1 MSNGRNLTIWNT
13 KLFAL
18 VNILFQIDPLRHPC
32 RQIRDISRCFWLS
45 RPSSWFPSDTR
56 HLCLPVHSIHRGFCS
71 GTVDGSPQHSR
82 TAWPQQFLW
91 WWNRDLPVLVPKRQR
106 GKKKRKKSQITGQ
119 VITKWKTWIYEQ
131 SKANPHPA
139 QTDGSKSVW
148 DRFLKTA
155 KWSLPVFFLLKKK
168 KNLKLIRIFDDMTIN
183 VVFSHSCVKSFEKW
197 LDSNLAWPQN

>member
-1 MSNGRNLTIWNT
+1 M
-13 KLFAL
+13 
-18 VNILFQIDPLRHPC
+18 
-32 RQIRDISRCFWLS
+32 
-45 RPSSWFPSDTR
+45 R

-119 VITKWKTWIYEQ
+119 VIMKWKTWIYEQ

-139 QTDGSKSVW
+139 QTDGSKSVC

-155 KWSLPVFFLLKKK
+155 KWSLPVFFLFFLKKRQNRQNRTTCTTEWFP
-168 KNLKLIRIFDDMTIN
+168 NLPPWGSFYLTQTLTLIHYFL
-183 VVFSHSCVKSFEKW
+183 V
-197 LDSNLAWPQN
+197 NLF

>member
-1 MSNGRNLTIWNT
+1 M
-13 KLFAL
+13 
-18 VNILFQIDPLRHPC
+18 
-32 RQIRDISRCFWLS
+32 
-45 RPSSWFPSDTR
+45 R

-82 TAWPQQFLW
+82 IAWPQQFLW

-119 VITKWKTWIYEQ
+119 VIMKWKTWIYEQ

-139 QTDGSKSVW
+139 QTDGSKSVC

-155 KWSLPVFFLLKKK
+155 KWSLPVFFLFFKKK
-168 KNLKLIRIFDDMTIN
+168 TKQTKQNHLYN
-183 VVFSHSCVKSFEKW
+183 WVVSKSSTLRQLLSDPNTYFNS
-197 LDSNLAWPQN
+197 LLFG